1 MHISPESRPPPTTLV
16 QASALLK
23 KHLGSADSRFAT
35 LMGIDMPPRKS
46 EKSKEK
52 STSRQSERSGGS
64 EKSEK
69 SKEKSISRQ
78 SERSGGSEKSE
89 KSISRQSERS
99 GGLEKSDKSKEKSIS
114 RKSEKK

>member
-46 EKSKEK
+46 EKS
-52 STSRQSERSGGS
+52 
-64 EKSEK
+64 
-69 SKEKSISRQ
+69 
-78 SERSGGSEKSE
+78 
-89 KSISRQSERS
+89 ISRQSERS